1 MLKLI
6 EFNESNLYF
15 KKLMN
20 EDCDTMSYNAGYD
33 LDFPGYDKQTG
44 AIYKSDSDYLVWLQ
58 KWQGKSDRA
67 VYIIVR
73 ESDNEFIGEVC
84 YHTDNT
90 PSGYDLGIVILHKYR
105 GQGYSKQAMQL
116 LLEKIKQRGI
126 TKVNHTVPSSRQSA
140 IKCDLACGFTVVG
153 QTQTIK
159 FNAVE
164 QITIL
169 EKTLF

>member
-73 ESDNEFIGEVC
+73 ESDNEFIGEVWL
-84 YHTDNT
+84 T
-90 PSGYDLGIVILHKYR
+90 LVIPLCFIF
-105 GQGYSKQAMQL
+105 SKSSCIACL
-116 LLEKIKQRGI
+116 L
-126 TKVNHTVPSSRQSA
+126 
-140 IKCDLACGFTVVG
+140 
-153 QTQTIK
+153 
-159 FNAVE
+159 
-164 QITIL
+164 
-169 EKTLF
+169 